1 MDFRG
6 KKILLGITGGIA
18 AYKIPL
24 LIRLLLKEG
33 AEVKVV
39 ITKSAED
46 FVTLKTLSVLTKGE
60 VYKDFYD
67 SNNSWN
73 NHVELGLWAD
83 VFLIAPCTANT
94 LAKMAQG
101 ICDNLLLATYLSMRG
116 KVMVAPAM
124 DLDMWEHPS
133 TQNNLK
139 TLKSYGVELIDPA
152 SGALASGL
160 NGKGRLP
167 EPESL
172 LKQLAELFSTDKPWS
187 DKKILITAG
196 PTYEDI
202 DPVRFIGNHSTGKMG
217 YALAENFAKNGA
229 EVTLV
234 SGPTHLEVKHP
245 RINCISVRSATQ
257 MLEESKK
264 HFSDCHVAIFCAAVS
279 DYKTA
284 QTATDKIKREKQG
297 EMTLALVQN
306 PDIARTLSE
315 GKKDQICV
323 GFALE
328 TSAEVENA
336 KGKLKRKNLDAIV
349 LNKQDVNAGTGF
361 GSNTNKIFMFSSD
374 NRVFESELKSKDLIA
389 NDIQTTLKDWF
400 FT

>member
-18 AYKIPL
+18 AYKTPL
-24 LIRLLLKEG
+24 LVRLLLKQG

-39 ITKSAED
+39 MTKSAED
-46 FVTLKTLSVLTKGE
+46 FVTLKTLSVLTNGK
-60 VYKDFYD
+60 VYTDFYTE
-67 SNNSWN
+67 NKSWN

-83 VFLIAPCTANT
+83 IFLIAPCTANT
-94 LAKMAQG
+94 LAKMANG

-133 TQNNLK
+133 TKNNLE
-139 TLKSYGVELIDPA
+139 TLSSFGVEILDPD

-160 NGKGRLP
+160 SGKGRMP
-167 EPESL
+167 EPEAL
-172 LKQLAELFSTDKPWS
+172 MQAVSTTLNTALSWS
-187 DKKILITAG
+187 GKKVLITAG

-217 YALAENFAKNGA
+217 YALAENFAALGA
-229 EVTLV
+229 EVVLV
-234 SGPTHLEVKHP
+234 SGPTHLNPHAKNIKRV
-245 RINCISVRSATQ
+245 SVRSAQQ
-257 MLEESKK
+257 MLSAAESD
-264 HFSDCHVAIFCAAVS
+264 FTTCDLAIFCAAVS
-279 DYKTA
+279 DYKSA
-284 QTATDKIKREKQG
+284 EVADQKIKRENQG
-297 EMTLALVQN
+297 EMTLNLVQN
-306 PDIARTLSE
+306 PDIAKTLSAS
-315 GKKDQICV
+315 KKNQICV

-328 TSAEVENA
+328 TNAEIENA

-349 LNKQDVNAGTGF
+349 LNKQDASAGTGF
-361 GSNTNKIFMFSSD
+361 GGDTNKIFMFSSD

-400 FT
+400 FN